1 MKKQVLTI
9 VSALSLL
16 LVAASAFAQTTKVQ
30 ADIPFNF
37 VVNRTTM
44 PAGAYTISTIGLGG
58 TLAIHGPNNKAIKLV
73 NAGYAQSNA
82 PSARTKLVFR
92 CYGNRYF
99 LSQIWTEGSD
109 RGRQLPKTAAESE
122 VAMDFSPHDVILVA
136 SLR

>member
-9 VSALSLL
+9 VSVLSLVL
-16 LVAASAFAQTTKVQ
+16 AAGSAFAQTTKVQ

-37 VVNRTTM
+37 VVHNATM
-44 PAGAYTISTIGLGG
+44 PAGTYTFSSVGIGG
-58 TLAIHGPNNKAIKLV
+58 TLLIRGTHNKAVKVV
-73 NAGYAQSNA
+73 NANYAQSGA

-92 CYGNRYF
+92 CYGTRYF

-109 RGRQLPKTAAESE
+109 RGRQLSKTAAESE

>member
-1 MKKQVLTI
+1 MKKQVLTM
-9 VSALSLL
+9 VSVLSLL
-16 LVAASAFAQTTKVQ
+16 LVAGSAFAQTHQ
-30 ADIPFNF
+30 INADVPFKF
-37 VVNRTTM
+37 VVNRSVM
-44 PAGAYTISTIGLGG
+44 PAGAYTISTVGLGG
-58 TLAIHGPNNKAIKLV
+58 TLVIRGTNNKAIKLV
-73 NAGYAQSNA
+73 NASYAQSNA

-99 LSQIWTEGSD
+99 LSQIWTEGSE

>member
-1 MKKQVLTI
+1 MKKQVLTM
-9 VSALSLL
+9 VSVLSLL

-37 VVNRTTM
+37 VVNRAAM
-44 PAGAYTISTIGLGG
+44 PAGAYTISTVGLGG
-58 TLAIHGPNNKAIKLV
+58 TLAIRGADNKVIQLV
-73 NAGYAQSNA
+73 NANYAQSNK
-82 PSARTKLVFR
+82 PSARTKLVFH

-109 RGRQLPKTAAESE
+109 RGRQFSKTAAESE